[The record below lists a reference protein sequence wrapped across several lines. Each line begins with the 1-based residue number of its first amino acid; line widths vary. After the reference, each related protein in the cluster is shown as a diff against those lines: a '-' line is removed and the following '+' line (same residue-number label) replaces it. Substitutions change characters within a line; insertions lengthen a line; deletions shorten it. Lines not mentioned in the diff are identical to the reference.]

1 MQYLEVNKMSKSIE
15 IAYLTKIE
23 KGNLNADSTK
33 GNITIL
39 KKTQEI
45 NGDER
50 VYISGESVK
59 YSIKEYLKDENG
71 VELSPIKERTEESQV
86 TTECDPEN
94 YIDDDLFGY
103 MDTQEDLQRTA
114 PVKTNGLISIFPWK
128 SDINQGVR
136 FSEEGEQH
144 SMHNLEIT
152 TSVMRGNFLIS
163 LDRIGKWD
171 GGEISDKDKNKRL
184 KKLIK
189 SIFNLWGGA
198 NQTNYL
204 TDIKPQAI
212 VIAERG
218 DKAITI
224 GDKLKIDEDYNLDI
238 DSLLEALH
246 YSSEELNQV
255 YFSSFSSFLNN
266 LNEVKEKLETVD
278 DIDVS
283 IESMGELKNNMIEQN
298 YYGK

>member
-1 MQYLEVNKMSKSIE
+1 MSNSIE

-39 KKTQEI
+39 KKTHEI

-50 VYISGESVK
+50 VYISGESIK
-59 YSIKEYLKDENG
+59 YSIKKYLKAEEG
-71 VELSPIKERTEESQV
+71 VDLSPIKERTEESQL
-86 TTECDPEN
+86 TTECDPGQ

-103 MDTQEDLQRTA
+103 MDTQENLKRTA

-152 TSVMRGNFLIS
+152 TTVMRGNFLLD
-163 LDRIGKWD
+163 LDRVGKWEE
-171 GGEISDKDKNKRL
+171 GETKEKVKNERL
-184 KKLIK
+184 RKLMR

-204 TDIKPQAI
+204 TDIKPQ
-212 VIAERG
+212 VIIITERN

-224 GDKLKIDEDYNLDI
+224 GNKLMIDEKYDLDI
-238 DSLLEALH
+238 KSLKEALK
-246 YSSEELNQV
+246 YSSDEIEKV

-266 LNEVKEKLETVD
+266 LDEVKKELENMD
-278 DIDVS
+278 ELDVE
-283 IESMGELKNNMIEQN
+283 IRPMDELKKIMVDKNF
-298 YYGK
+298 YGK